1 MLVLTRKENESIMIG
16 NDIKIT
22 IVEVD
27 GGQVRLGIDAP
38 SDVEIYREEI
48 YQEIAKENKDAA
60 NVNLN
65 HLEEIIKKQTD

>member
-22 IVEVD
+22 IVEVE
-27 GGQVRLGIDAP
+27 GGQIRLGIDAP

-48 YQEIAKENKDAA
+48 YQEIATENKDAA